1 MNNKELVAKL
11 TDIAKNYKTLYVM
24 GCIGAPLT
32 EANKNRYCNNHSY
45 NKTPSRTAMIRAAS
59 NDTFGFDCVC
69 LIKSVLWGWNGSTN
83 KVYGGA
89 TPYTNGVPDIDA
101 DAMIG
106 VCKEPSTDFSKIEI
120 GEALWVPGHIGI
132 YIGDGLAVE
141 CTPSWDNEVQI
152 TACNA
157 PQKGYNRRDWQ
168 KHGKLPYITYVK
180 ETPTKKPTSDP
191 VPVTNTT
198 LKEGDLVKVAANA
211 VYYNGSQMPD
221 FVKGDKWYVI
231 EVDGDRAVID
241 ENESKTNSI
250 CSAVNVKYL
259 SKVGT
264 EKTPTKKVV
273 KKGSLVKVASN
284 AVWYNGTPVPDFVKN
299 DKWYVAEV
307 DGDRAVIDKNASGTN
322 SICSPI
328 NIKYLTVV

>member
-1 MNNKELVAKL
+1 MTNKELVNIL
-11 TDIAKNYKTLYVM
+11 VDIAKNYKTLYVM

-45 NKTPSRTAMIRAAS
+45 NKAPDRTAMIRAAS

-83 KVYGGA
+83 KTYGGA
-89 TPYTNGVPDIDA
+89 VPYSNGVPDIDA

-106 VCKEPSTDFSKIEI
+106 VCKEVSANFDNVEV

-141 CTPSWDNEVQI
+141 CTPSWDNKVQI
-152 TACNA
+152 TSCNTTK
-157 PQKGYNRRDWQ
+157 KGYNRRYWH
-168 KHGKLPYITYVK
+168 KHGKLPYITYVNA
-180 ETPTKKPTSDP
+180 TPTPTPKPTP
-191 VPVTNTT
+191 VNATV
-198 LKEGDLVKVAANA
+198 KVGDLVTVAANA
-211 VYYNGSQMPD
+211 VYYNGAQMPA
-221 FVKGDKWYVI
+221 FVKQDKWYVI
-231 EVDGDRAVID
+231 EAEGDRAVID
-241 ENESKTNSI
+241 QNEAKTNSI

-259 SKVGT
+259 TKVGA
-264 EKTPTKKVV
+264 TPAQKKVT
-273 KKGSLVKVASN
+273 KGSLVKVASN
-284 AVWYNGTPVPDFVKN
+284 AVWYNGTPVPDFVKK
-299 DKWYVAEV
+299 DKWYVVEV